1 MAYTHPITIYY
12 EDTDFSGYVYHANY
26 LKYFERAREELLG
39 VERLAKIFRETGVGF
54 VVYKAELTFKEAAV
68 HGDRLE
74 VRTTVRAESA
84 FRAIFDQAV
93 WRPDGKQPLVS
104 GTLQLVCVDRK
115 GKLVE
120 LPAEVQALLAQG

>member
-1 MAYTHPITIYY
+1 M
-12 EDTDFSGYVYHANY
+12 
-26 LKYFERAREELLG
+26 
-39 VERLAKIFRETGVGF
+39 GF